1 MDAATKRAFYLGR
14 YNCVEEL
21 GTGPLG
27 DQFRAKIYGVA
38 GFEKQFSVK
47 RLHASLC
54 ADEEFVARFVNAA
67 TAYAGLDHDRVA
79 RVHEVN
85 VQGAQYYVAT
95 DLVRGVELGKLI
107 AALGARGE
115 ALPTDVVLLVALD
128 LAEALDYAHARRDLL
143 PNGVVHL
150 GLTPSTVMV
159 THEGDIKM
167 LDVGLLGARVR
178 LGWADDDALLPTLAY
193 LAPEELRAE
202 AVDGRAD
209 VFSLGALMVEL
220 LSGERAFPGE
230 TAREVRRRIE
240 QTPPVPPATDARLQ
254 AILTACL
261 QESPDAR
268 PTMAALREAM
278 VPLLASRGQKA
289 RNELAAAVRRVARP
303 PTRTGTLPVVA
314 APGPSALTVGPPSGP
329 SSQSGAWAPP
339 KPPPPP
345 PPVPPKVPIGP
356 KLAGGP
362 VMNTL
367 SGVGADDQV
376 LLPIEEIVE
385 LPGAPTTP
393 EMPAVAGSDTE
404 RVVRIDAEPAGE
416 TKPRL
421 RLVSDYDA
429 DTDHDPVTGPT
440 VLPEAKRPRPG
451 DQDSAVPSTP
461 DAPTVLVEA
470 TPAAPVVVEMDAGEP
485 SMKIVLPP
493 VEPPAPPPLLLAPSS
508 EPALAPEPFVPPPL
522 TMRPRGTSGG
532 VIAVVAFTIVLLA
545 AGGVGAYF
553 YLQGREVSEQPKP
566 VAQKPVVEPPPKPAP
581 APPPVVEAPPKPAP
595 APPPV
600 VEAPPKPAPAP
611 APPPVAAAAGE
622 ITVSSTPPGA
632 TVWLDG
638 EPRGVTPVRAPLA
651 AGAHRVVV
659 AAEGMKLHKETVR
672 ATGAPVALALTLER
686 AAGPSGSGGLKVRCK
701 SKGELRIFLDD
712 VDTGRQCPNDVRIN
726 AAPGEH
732 KVTLYSPVTDKS
744 VETTATVEDSEASTR
759 LYLKY

>member
-95 DLVRGVELGKLI
+95 DLVRGIELGKLI

-159 THEGDIKM
+159 TYEGDVKM
-167 LDVGLLGARVR
+167 LDVGLMGALVR
-178 LGWADDDALLPTLAY
+178 LGWADDDRLLPTLAY
-193 LAPEELRAE
+193 LAPEELRADP
-202 AVDGRAD
+202 VDGRAD

-289 RNELAAAVRRVARP
+289 RGELAAAVRRVARP
-303 PTRTGTLPVVA
+303 LTRTGPLPVVA
-314 APGPSALTVGPPSGP
+314 ALGPSALVLGAGGAPST
-329 SSQSGAWAPP
+329 GAGEAPRPWAPP
-339 KPPPPP
+339 KPPPP
-345 PPVPPKVPIGP
+345 PPKVPIGP

-376 LLPIEEIVE
+376 LLPLEEIVE

-393 EMPAVAGSDTE
+393 EMPAVAGADTE
-404 RVVRIDAEPAGE
+404 RVVRIEAEPAGE

-429 DTDHDPVTGPT
+429 DTDHDPVTAPT
-440 VLPEAKRPRPG
+440 LLLPEAKGLP
-451 DQDSAVPSTP
+451 SEAAAPSTP
-461 DAPTVLVEA
+461 SAPTVVVEN
-470 TPAAPVVVEMDAGEP
+470 PGPVVEMVADDP
-485 SMKIVLPP
+485 SMRIALAAPA
-493 VEPPAPPPLLLAPSS
+493 EPPATTPPTPTPPPTTQTTAVTASPEI
-508 EPALAPEPFVPPPL
+508 EPAAAAPFVPPPL
-522 TMRPRGTSGG
+522 TMRPSGTSGG
-532 VIAVVAFTIVLLA
+532 VIAVVVFTIALLG
-545 AGGVGAYF
+545 AGGLGAYF
-553 YLQGREVSEQPKP
+553 YLQGRDAASPVQEAVAKPKPAVEQPKP
-566 VAQKPVVEPPPKPAP
+566 VGEQPKPVEQAKPVVEQPKPAL
-581 APPPVVEAPPKPAP
+581 
-595 APPPV
+595 
-600 VEAPPKPAPAP
+600 
-611 APPPVAAAAGE
+611 AAAAGE
-622 ITVSSTPPGA
+622 ISVSSEPPGA
-632 TVWLDG
+632 AVWIDG
-638 EPRGVTPVRAPLA
+638 EARGVTPVRAPLA
-651 AGAHRVVV
+651 AGTHRVVV

-672 ATGAPVALALTLER
+672 TTGAPVSLALTLER

-701 SKGELRIFLDD
+701 SKGELRIFVDD
-712 VDTGRQCPNDVRIN
+712 IDTGRQCPNDVRIN

-732 KVTLYSPVTDKS
+732 KVTLYSPVTDKTI
-744 VETTATVEDSEASTR
+744 ETTATVEDSEGSTR